1 MFLQTISVLMMC
13 VFSVILVKI
22 RVVDS
27 GWNEGEYRYEIAEE
41 IILAHGAEEEDVIV
55 AVNPPA
61 YNAMTGRSAIVIPDG
76 DILTLLNAA
85 RRFEAGYVILEE
97 DRSPELFTTL
107 TEELQLHPEFIDIGG
122 FDGVRIYAIR
132 STK

>member
-1 MFLQTISVLMMC
+1 M
-13 VFSVILVKI
+13 LVKR

-27 GWNEGEYRYEIAEE
+27 GWNEGEYRYEKAEE
-41 IILAHGAEEEDVIV
+41 IILAHGADEEDVIV

-61 YNAMTGRSAIVIPDG
+61 YYAMTGRSAIVIPDG
-76 DILTLLNAA
+76 DFLTLLTAA

-97 DRSPELFTTL
+97 DRSPVLYTTIA
-107 TEELQLHPEFIDIGG
+107 ENLQLHPEFTDIGG
-122 FDGVRIYAIR
+122 FDGVRIYTIR

>member
-1 MFLQTISVLMMC
+1 MCALSVM
-13 VFSVILVKI
+13 LVKM

-27 GWNEGEYRYEIAEE
+27 GWNEGEYRYEKAEE
-41 IILAHGAEEEDVIV
+41 IILAHGADEEDVIV

-76 DILTLLNAA
+76 DSLTLLTAA

-107 TEELQLHPEFIDIGG
+107 SEKLQLHPEFIDIGG
-122 FDGVRIYAIR
+122 FEGVRIYAIR